1 MGMEGVKS
9 IAQALKV
16 QGSARTLILDDN
28 WSLDRVAGGDA
39 WMGVLIEAL
48 LMNTTLKSLSLRKN
62 ALTLSSAIALAIVLP
77 RLSLDTLNLGTNHIG
92 DSRTPR
98 RDADLVEGFEALAH
112 ALQDNAN
119 TITCLDLSSNH
130 MGPKGV
136 AAIATKMR
144 NVSVMTALDLSGEP
158 RTSTVKR
165 EWEIADLVVIRN
177 AYNKAN

>member
-28 WSLDRVAGGDA
+28 WSLDRQDGGGDA

-62 ALTLSSAIALAIVLP
+62 ALTLSSAIALATVLP
-77 RLSLDTLNLGTNHIG
+77 RLSLDTLNLGLNYIG
-92 DSRTPR
+92 DNRTPR
-98 RDADLVEGFEALAH
+98 RDADLVEGFETLAH

-136 AAIATKMR
+136 AAIATKMQ
-144 NVSVMTALDLSGEP
+144 NVSVLTTLDLSGEP
-158 RTSTVKR
+158 RTFT
-165 EWEIADLVVIRN
+165 VIRE
-177 AYNKAN
+177 